1 MCFLAFLV
9 LNAMGGNN
17 CQTVFVKYS
26 NILNPI
32 KNSIDARVNKK
43 EGSGN
48 TSTADGTL
56 FDAHWCK
63 GVE

>member
-1 MCFLAFLV
+1 
-9 LNAMGGNN
+9 MGGNN